1 MKKIRATSLS
11 IIIDFMC
18 LWLLKF
24 TPSEISRAHAIT
36 IIHLVGLILRNKI
49 FLECGKE
56 KICSMVFVWFL

>member
-24 TPSEISRAHAIT
+24 TPPAISRAHAIT
-36 IIHLVGLILRNKI
+36 TSIFHLIGFVVQTIIFGMR
-49 FLECGKE
+49 
-56 KICSMVFVWFL
+56 